1 MSEEQSRSES
11 DRNTVCDTTVV
22 VNIATSSGTVT
33 SEKMPAPCHRQHK
46 KKPLSHQLKRIF
58 LQTWFSLQRMRQYKI
73 ASNFKE

>member
-46 KKPLSHQLKRIF
+46 KKNTQSRIKKDF
-58 LQTWFSLQRMRQYKI
+58 P
-73 ASNFKE
+73 SNLV